1 MITTCTYDLKYRQ
14 LYNLVPEG
22 KENAIDEKIVGDI
35 LFAKDQ
41 HKQLNDCISECR
53 DKDNVMVCRD
63 EAGRLYLPR
72 SQDEIDEYID
82 RCNSAILMHAMKYL
96 PYIRALY
103 NSGQLDFMFEDK
115 RRKN

>member
-1 MITTCTYDLKYRQ
+1 VITTCTYGLKYRQ

-22 KENAIDEKIVGDI
+22 KENAIDEKIVWSI
-35 LFAKDQ
+35 LFKKDQ
-41 HKQLNDCISECR
+41 RKQLDDCINECR
-53 DKDNVMVCRD
+53 NKDGVMVCRD

-72 SQDEIDEYID
+72 SRDEIDEYID
-82 RCNSAILMHAMKYL
+82 RRNASILAQAKKYL

-103 NSGQLDFMFEDK
+103 NGGYLDFLFDDK